1 MPASR
6 IASHEARE
14 SLPREKPSKTGFPSA
29 AICARISA
37 DGAIPSMVIG
47 TTTPGPCGNPVSTWQ
62 LGYHR
67 GVSNP
72 IEENAAELERVLEQI
87 EQAAEQAAGWLAE
100 RDRLVVQAKA
110 LGGSHRQ
117 IGSRADLSHAG

>member
-1 MPASR
+1 M
-6 IASHEARE
+6 
-14 SLPREKPSKTGFPSA
+14 
-29 AICARISA
+29 
-37 DGAIPSMVIG
+37 
-47 TTTPGPCGNPVSTWQ
+47 
-62 LGYHR
+62 
-67 GVSNP
+67 SNP

-117 IGSRADLSHAG
+117 IGSRADLSHAGVGKLITRQTTPTDGRTHVQ